1 MQRVFIHEE
10 SALDGAHCV
19 AGSPRENDRDGLFAF
34 SCTDQASLGVA
45 EVAASA
51 STPACGGKHSV
62 GSAKSGCEQPG
73 SGTGLSGCRRSLWIG
88 GVLIPQSGRSVNV
101 THFFVIGTEA
111 SAIRGESQKTALV
124 AALPNVCGS
133 LHRFLGPFARQK
145 VNLSRIVSRP
155 VPGQPQTYV
164 FFLEIDGSRHAAE
177 VGRTLARAGALA
189 ESTTSLGSYPAR
201 TTINLGCKG
210 FALLP
215 ITACMKCAAIFFVI
229 CYRIW
234 QRQEATTITIRKGET
249 TSVAL
254 KALGGGEG
262 AAAQQVFQ
270 NDLYLSRWFS
280 LTPPER
286 ATYIIGGS
294 ASGGSLQGEVTD
306 QRGTV
311 VLQKTYSGG
320 PRMATHRFADDIVET
335 VAGRRGIASSR
346 IAFVSSRTGRKEIYT
361 ADYDGANLR
370 QLTKDGSISVAPA
383 LAPDG
388 SKLAYTGYQSGYADI
403 YLIELASG
411 SRGRIAK
418 FPGTN
423 SGAAFSP
430 DGGQIACTL
439 SKDGNPELYV
449 IGAGG
454 GQRPPAHQDARRGIL
469 PDMVAG
475 WITDHLLLR

>member
-1 MQRVFIHEE
+1 
-10 SALDGAHCV
+10 
-19 AGSPRENDRDGLFAF
+19 
-34 SCTDQASLGVA
+34 
-45 EVAASA
+45 
-51 STPACGGKHSV
+51 
-62 GSAKSGCEQPG
+62 
-73 SGTGLSGCRRSLWIG
+73 
-88 GVLIPQSGRSVNV
+88 
-101 THFFVIGTEA
+101 
-111 SAIRGESQKTALV
+111 
-124 AALPNVCGS
+124 
-133 LHRFLGPFARQK
+133 
-145 VNLSRIVSRP
+145 
-155 VPGQPQTYV
+155 
-164 FFLEIDGSRHAAE
+164 
-177 VGRTLARAGALA
+177 
-189 ESTTSLGSYPAR
+189 
-201 TTINLGCKG
+201 
-210 FALLP
+210 
-215 ITACMKCAAIFFVI
+215 MKCAAIFFVI
-229 CYRIW
+229 LATGLYG
-234 QRQEATTITIRKGET
+234 QEATTITIRKGET

-262 AAAQQVFQ
+262 AAATKVLQ
-270 NDLYLSRWFS
+270 NDLDLSGWFS

-320 PRMATHRFADDIVET
+320 PRMAAHRFADDIVET
-335 VAGRRGIASSR
+335 VAGRKGIASSR

-454 GQRPPAHQDARRGIL
+454 GSARRLTKTRGVESSPTWS
-469 PDMVAG
+469 PDGSQIIYSSDERGGPQLFRIGAGGGSGQLISTGYNYCTEPSWSPDGRKVAFTARTG
-475 WITDHLLLR
+475 GFSIAVKDLEGGTTNLLATGEDPAWGADSRHLIFSSGSNIVLLDAQTGRSTPIVSGLGKVSEPTWSR